1 MMNQNN
7 NAFNSCASKCKEIF
21 YLFPCR
27 ILVAD
32 SVTFGSM
39 KVKKAKIGRPAGP
52 KKVPL
57 NAYLTVE
64 RKQAAQK
71 KAKEMKWGV
80 STLIE
85 SALEIAYG
93 I

>member
-1 MMNQNN
+1 M
-7 NAFNSCASKCKEIF
+7 A
-21 YLFPCR
+21 
-27 ILVAD
+27 
-32 SVTFGSM
+32 
-39 KVKKAKIGRPAGP
+39 KKPKLGRPLGP

-64 RKQAAQK
+64 RKKKAQQ